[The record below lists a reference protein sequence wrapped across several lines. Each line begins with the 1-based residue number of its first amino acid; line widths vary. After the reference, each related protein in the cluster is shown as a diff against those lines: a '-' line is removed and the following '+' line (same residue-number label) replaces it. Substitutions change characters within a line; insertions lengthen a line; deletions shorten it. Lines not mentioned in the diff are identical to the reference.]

1 MVLTPT
7 YHVFEMYKPF
17 MDTERLPLT
26 MESPWYHKDGASLRA
41 LNAAAVKDAN
51 GKVHIGLVNA
61 DPSQSLQVRAALN
74 GLSAKKVTGRVLT
87 ATAMDARNT
96 FEQPNAVAPSNFNGA
111 KLSGNNLEVVLPAKS
126 VVMLTVE

>member
-1 MVLTPT
+1 
-7 YHVFEMYKPF
+7 
-17 MDTERLPLT
+17 
-26 MESPWYHKDGASLRA
+26 
-41 LNAAAVKDAN
+41 
-51 GKVHIGLVNA
+51 
-61 DPSQSLQVRAALN
+61 LQVRAALN